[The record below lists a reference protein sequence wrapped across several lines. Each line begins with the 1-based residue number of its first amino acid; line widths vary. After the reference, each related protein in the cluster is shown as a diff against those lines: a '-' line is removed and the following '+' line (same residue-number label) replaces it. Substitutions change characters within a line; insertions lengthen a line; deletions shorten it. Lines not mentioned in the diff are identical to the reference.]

1 MLPSSARRPSSGETA
16 AVQRRRIRRDRATAH
31 GRAGRDVPPARR
43 AHRAFRRL
51 PEPPRAREP
60 PGSLERRRGHA
71 REGARGRARALPRI
85 SAPLDHGATRGHA
98 GTDRPPLPAIE
109 PPRLAREAALRS
121 LGKGTPRPRERGLAN
136 APCGFRLSMLWM
148 RWLPRA
154 PARGTG
160 RRERSP
166 ATGPLP
172 GFGSSAYE
180 PSLASEARSAET
192 NASRVSGPS
201 GAGRPLVSAARAPAP
216 RRGRGALPSPGPRG
230 AAPPRGR

>member
-121 LGKGTPRPRERGLAN
+121 LGKGTPRPREHGLAN
-136 APCGFRLSMLWM
+136 APYSFGFRCSGRDGYLVRSRAAEAGASAVRPPAKPPIRGSLSL
-148 RWLPRA
+148 
-154 PARGTG
+154 
-160 RRERSP
+160 
-166 ATGPLP
+166 
-172 GFGSSAYE
+172 
-180 PSLASEARSAET
+180 
-192 NASRVSGPS
+192 
-201 GAGRPLVSAARAPAP
+201 RPFA
-216 RRGRGALPSPGPRG
+216 
-230 AAPPRGR
+230 